1 MRQVPVTIAWMVN
14 AFENSSEHSE
24 YYLDM
29 QTGDIKYFS
38 PMDFPEHAELIKKL
52 DRQTDRYIRLPK
64 LDRELSVRV
73 EREFAATV
81 PDPSLRSL
89 LENALANGLKF
100 RNALMEHEE
109 ERRRWYKFQ
118 NEKYEEYLR
127 RWFREKG
134 IELVDRP
141 AGNIRV

>member
-1 MRQVPVTIAWMVN
+1 MVN